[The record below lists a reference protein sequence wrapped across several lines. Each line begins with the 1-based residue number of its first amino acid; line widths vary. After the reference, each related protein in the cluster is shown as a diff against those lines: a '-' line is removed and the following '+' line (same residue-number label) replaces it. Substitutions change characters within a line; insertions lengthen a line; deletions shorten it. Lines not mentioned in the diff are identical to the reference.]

1 MTYVVITA
9 GTFDLLVETV
19 CRDNAELL
27 TFLAGS
33 RRIRAWSTE
42 TFVYLRIAKRASTG
56 APDDRSGR
64 ALTHG
69 HRPGLA
75 DPRNR
80 PCIVGSVVAGVA
92 LFLVLWLALR
102 WSPLLA
108 WMAGWT
114 PVAFAAYGIDK
125 RSAVRGGWR
134 IPEWCSTP
142 SRSSAAWWARGP
154 GAWSS
159 IKTQHRRSSMVL
171 VVASVLWGAIVA
183 LAVLGRV

>member
-1 MTYVVITA
+1 M
-9 GTFDLLVETV
+9 
-19 CRDNAELL
+19 
-27 TFLAGS
+27 
-33 RRIRAWSTE
+33 
-42 TFVYLRIAKRASTG
+42 
-56 APDDRSGR
+56 
-64 ALTHG
+64 
-69 HRPGLA
+69 
-75 DPRNR
+75 
-80 PCIVGSVVAGVA
+80 GSVVAGVA

-134 IPEWCSTP
+134 IPEVVLH
-142 SRSSAAWWARGP
+142 ALALVGGVV
-154 GAWSS
+154 GAWAGRVVFHH
-159 IKTQHRRSSMVL
+159 KTQHPAFLVVL